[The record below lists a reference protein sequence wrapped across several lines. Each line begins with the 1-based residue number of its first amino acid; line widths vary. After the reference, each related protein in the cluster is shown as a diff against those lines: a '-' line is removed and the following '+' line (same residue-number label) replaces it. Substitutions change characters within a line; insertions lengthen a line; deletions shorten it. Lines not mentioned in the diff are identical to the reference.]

1 MEEENIEQNEENIL
15 KKKIIG
21 EGEKRGN
28 GEKRGKEKREEKEE
42 KYFEKET

>member
-15 KKKIIG
+15 KRKIIG
-21 EGEKRGN
+21 EGEKRGK
-28 GEKRGKEKREEKEE
+28 GKREEKEE